1 MGRPLPTDIDE
12 QNKFLATLQG
22 TEAPKDAAEL
32 VVFNASLRQRILK
45 ETPPVEETVSATNEE
60 VSS

>member
-22 TEAPKDAAEL
+22 QEAPKDAVEL
-32 VVFNASLRQRILK
+32 AAFTASLRQRILK
-45 ETPPVEETVSATNEE
+45 EMPAEETVPTNEE
-60 VSS
+60 VSL